1 MKTGYVSPVGVTGS
15 NLPQYFLELVKKKN
29 RLEAG
34 ETGLWQRIG
43 FILRN
48 KSPSSDRKTLSYNS
62 LYSPNKSDLHNFQSI
77 NGTVRWSNPSFLSL
91 AGNLILKSKPI
102 FRILYNAS
110 SIVNSIS
117 MNDINYN
124 PFVELSA
131 IKCER
136 GDD

>member
-1 MKTGYVSPVGVTGS
+1 MRS
-15 NLPQYFLELVKKKN
+15 NLPQYFLESVNKKN

-48 KSPSSDRKTLSYNS
+48 KSPSSDRKTISYNS
-62 LYSPNKSDLHNFQSI
+62 LYSPNKSDLHNFQNI
-77 NGTVRWSNPSFLSL
+77 KGTVRESGFSFLSL
-91 AGNLILKSKPI
+91 ADNLILKSKPI
-102 FRILYNAS
+102 FMMLYSALS
-110 SIVNSIS
+110 VVNSIS

-124 PFVELSA
+124 RFFELPA
-131 IKCER
+131 IKCEG